1 MTTYKIARRAF
12 GKYEVI
18 EEFTGSWVE
27 AVNRCDA
34 LRVERND
41 GEYFEFGPGET
52 VGARGGAS
60 QQSPFDYL

>member
-18 EEFTGSWVE
+18 EEFTGSWVG

-34 LRVERND
+34 LRAERND

-52 VGARGGAS
+52 VGPREGAAS
-60 QQSPFDYL
+60 QSPFDWL